1 MTEYLTE
8 WSQTFWHY
16 LLVLCLHIRFRNGL
30 KHMTECPHIF
40 FRYFLLC
47 LHMSISKAPKRMT
60 NTHKDL
66 VAWLMHNP
74 PICFAFLVFWGWLL
88 SAGGPFWDPV
98 WAHGCLFEVSW
109 GPYAHFTSFQGPFC
123 EAKGPSRLH
132 TERNL
137 AHLGVP
143 WRPKWNSWGHQ
154 ADIAKTYKN
163 KWFLMVFE
171 GWRLTVDLHFWSLSS
186 LHVSFEVPGG
196 NLNHCLDAGWPGGR
210 PEGPQNPDDHPGW
223 GLVCCCRGPNHPSPD
238 HKRQIANSKM

>member
-1 MTEYLTE
+1 MYIYPKASPLPPAPLSSLNCWTAVRTCRTGRIGSNKFSKANALNTSCTAKLHWCVTLPAHSISKALRRMTEYLTE

-98 WAHGCLFEVSW
+98 WSHGCLFEVSW
-109 GPYAHFTSFQGPFC
+109 GLYAHFTSFQGPFC
-123 EAKGPSRLH
+123 EA
-132 TERNL
+132 
-137 AHLGVP
+137 
-143 WRPKWNSWGHQ
+143 
-154 ADIAKTYKN
+154 
-163 KWFLMVFE
+163 
-171 GWRLTVDLHFWSLSS
+171 
-186 LHVSFEVPGG
+186 
-196 NLNHCLDAGWPGGR
+196 
-210 PEGPQNPDDHPGW
+210 
-223 GLVCCCRGPNHPSPD
+223 
-238 HKRQIANSKM
+238 

>member
-1 MTEYLTE
+1 MCY
-8 WSQTFWHY
+8 SACTFDFESFETYDWILDGMVTNFLA
-16 LLVLCLHIRFRNGL
+16 LLVSTLPTHSISKWFETYDRMPTHFLSL
-30 KHMTECPHIF
+30 
-40 FRYFLLC
+40 RYFLLC

-132 TERNL
+132 TERNW

-163 KWFLMVFE
+163 MLFLMVFE

-196 NLNHCLDAGWPGGR
+196 YLYR
-210 PEGPQNPDDHPGW
+210 
-223 GLVCCCRGPNHPSPD
+223 CRDSG
-238 HKRQIANSKM
+238 